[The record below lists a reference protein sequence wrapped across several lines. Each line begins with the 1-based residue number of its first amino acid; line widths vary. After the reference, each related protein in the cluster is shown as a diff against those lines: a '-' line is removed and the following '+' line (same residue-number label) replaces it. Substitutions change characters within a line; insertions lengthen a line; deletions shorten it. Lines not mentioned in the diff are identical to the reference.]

1 MISRPDQLHPPAQG
15 LYDPGAEHD
24 ACGVGFVVHMKG
36 RRSHDIVRKAMR
48 VLINLEHRGACGCEA
63 NTGDGAGILV
73 QTPDRFLRKVA
84 PFTLPAAGT
93 YGAGL
98 VFLPRD
104 ARDRDAIKDLI
115 ARIVDEEG
123 QTLLGWRDV
132 PVDSTLV
139 GDSATA
145 TQPVFQHGAVRQG
158 GPPSQHWPVGSHS
171 DPTLAGAAAFER
183 KLYVIR
189 KRIEHAV
196 DVLEIG
202 ALSRRFFYVV
212 SLSANTLIYK
222 GMLIARQL
230 QPMFPDL
237 SDEDLESSLAL
248 VHQRF
253 STNTFPSWPLA
264 HPYRYI
270 AHNGEINTLRGNIN
284 WMRAREGLLRS
295 DVLGEDLKKILPVI
309 REGGSDTATFD
320 NVLEMLVMT
329 GRSLPHAILMMIPEP
344 WSGDEGM
351 SADRRAFYEYHSS
364 LMEPWDGPASIAF
377 TDGTVIGAVLDR
389 NGLRPSRYYVTK
401 DDLVIMASEVG
412 VLDIPPE
419 DVLVKERLHP
429 GRIFLVD
436 TSRGRIVLDEEIKRE
451 LAAEH
456 PYREWL
462 DTHLVDIDDLPP
474 ARAEEPDHET
484 VFTRQQAFGYTQ
496 EDLRVLLSPMAT
508 SGEEPVGSM
517 GTDTSLAVLSQR
529 PRLLFDYFKQL
540 FAQVTNPPL
549 DAIREALVTSMGSTI
564 GPERNLL
571 KAEPES
577 CRQINV
583 RYPIIHNEQV
593 AKLRHL
599 PPGSAFRST
608 TISLLFDADT
618 GGGALEEAMGVLCRR
633 ASEAV
638 ADGYDILILSDRGVG
653 PRQSPIPSLLATAG
667 VHHHL
672 VRKGTRTRCGLVVEC
687 GDAREVHHV
696 SLLLGYG
703 AGVVNP
709 YLAFETIDDMIR
721 QGMLEGI
728 DRDEAI
734 EHYIKA
740 LNKGVLKVM
749 SKMGISTLQ
758 SYCGAQIFEAIGLS
772 QAFIDR
778 YFTHTT
784 SRVGGAG
791 IDVIA
796 EEVRLRHARAFGRQP
811 AGPVELEGGG
821 EYQWRRDGEYHLFNP
836 DTVFKLQHATRSGQ
850 YTVFK
855 DYTRLVDE
863 QNRNRATLRG
873 MFRLKPAGPRVPIDE
888 VESIQ
893 SIVTR
898 FSTGAMSYGSIS
910 QEAHETLAIA
920 MNRLGGRSNTGE
932 GGEDPAR
939 NIPDANGDSRRS
951 AVRQVASA
959 RFGVTSE
966 YLVNCTDLQIK
977 MAQGAKPG
985 EGGQLPGPKVYPW
998 IAKTR
1003 YATPYVGLISPPPH
1017 HDIYSIEDLAQLI
1030 YDLKNSN
1037 PKARIHVKLVAEG
1050 GVGTVAAGVAKAHA
1064 DVVLI
1069 SGHDGGTGAS
1079 PLTSLKHAGLPWE
1092 LGLAE
1097 TQQVLVLNKLR
1108 DRIVVQVDGQLK
1120 TGRDVV
1126 IGALLGAEEYG
1137 FATAPLVVMGCV
1149 MMRVCHLNT
1158 CPVGIATQDPEL
1170 RKLFTGKPEF
1180 VENFFTFIAQE
1191 VRELMAELGF
1201 RTIDEMIGRA
1211 DCLDIDAAVNHW
1223 KASALDLA
1231 PLLQV
1236 PDLPSSVA
1244 RRKVREQDHGL
1255 ESAFDNELIAR
1266 CRPALDHGTPVE
1278 FSSFIRNSDRTVGTM
1293 LGYEITKRY
1302 GGTGLPDHTIRM
1314 TFTGSAGQSFGTF
1327 LPRGVTMTLVG
1338 DANDGFGKGLS
1349 GGRLIAYP
1357 PPRSTFRSE
1366 ENIIIG
1372 NVAFYGATSGEAYVS
1387 GVAGERFC
1395 VRNSGATVVVEGV
1408 GDHGCEYMTGG
1419 RVVVLGRTGRNF
1431 AAGMSGG
1438 VAYVVDVDGTFERRC
1453 NLEMVDLEALIDAED
1468 IDGVQVALMKHVTLT
1483 GSRYAAR
1490 LLEEWGTLQRRVVKV
1505 MPREYKRALAEE
1517 AKRRA
1522 VAIRTEPA
1530 VLIPAGLRMGSAI
1543 DDRGAGLH
1551 SAIDDRRAGLHG
1563 PPGAA

>member
-1 MISRPDQLHPPAQG
+1 MFRHQDRMSPPAQG
-15 LYDPGAEHD
+15 LYDPRAEHD

-36 RRSHDIVRKAMR
+36 RRSHDIVRKALR
-48 VLINLEHRGACGCEA
+48 VLINLEHRGACGCEV

-73 QTPDRFLRKVA
+73 QTPDRFLRKVV
-84 PFTLPAAGT
+84 PFTLPAAGA

-98 VFLPRD
+98 VFLPHEEH
-104 ARDRDAIKDLI
+104 DRNAIKDLI

-132 PVDSTLV
+132 PVDNRLV
-139 GDSATA
+139 GDSARA
-145 TQPVFQHGAVRQG
+145 TQPAFQHVFIGARGV
-158 GPPSQHWPVGSHS
+158 
-171 DPTLAGAAAFER
+171 AGREFER

-189 KRIEHAV
+189 KRVEHAV
-196 DVLEIG
+196 DTLNIQ
-202 ALSRRFFYVV
+202 ALSRRFFYIA
-212 SLSANTLIYK
+212 SLSASTLIYK
-222 GMLIARQL
+222 GMLTAQQL
-230 QPMFPDL
+230 EPMFPDL
-237 SDEDLESSLAL
+237 SDEALESSLAL

-284 WMRAREGLLRS
+284 WMRARESLLQS
-295 DVLGEDLKKILPVI
+295 DVLGEDMKKILPVI

-320 NVLEMLVMT
+320 NVLEMLVMA
-329 GRSLPHAILMMIPEP
+329 GRTLPHAILMMIPEP

-351 SADRRAFYEYHSS
+351 SADRKAFYEYHAS

-389 NGLRPSRYYVTK
+389 NGFRPSRYYVTK

-412 VLDIPPE
+412 VLDVPPE

-436 TSRGRIVLDEEIKRE
+436 TSKGRIVIDEEIKRE
-451 LAAEH
+451 LVAEH

-462 DTHLVDIDDLPP
+462 DTHLVNIDDLPS

-484 VFTRQQAFGYTQ
+484 VFKRQQAFGYTQ
-496 EDLRVLLSPMAT
+496 EDLRVILAPMAT
-508 SGEEPVGSM
+508 NGAAPVGSM
-517 GTDTSLAVLSQR
+517 GTDTPMAVLSQR

-549 DAIREALVTSMGSTI
+549 DAIREELVTWMGSTI

-571 KAEPES
+571 KPEPKS
-577 CRQINV
+577 CRQIAIK
-583 RYPIIHNEQV
+583 YPIIHDAHL

-608 TISLLFDADT
+608 TLSLLFDAEQD
-618 GGGALEEAMGVLCRR
+618 GSALEQAMNEVCRH

-638 ADGYDILILSDRGVG
+638 AAGYDILILSDRGVG

-672 VRKGTRTRCGLVVEC
+672 VREGTRARCGLLVEC

-696 SLLLGYG
+696 CLLLGYG

-721 QGMLEGI
+721 QGMLTDI
-728 DRDEAI
+728 DHGEAVAR
-734 EHYIKA
+734 YINA

-758 SYCGAQIFEAIGLS
+758 GYCGAQIFEAVGLS

-784 SRVGGAG
+784 SRVSGAG

-796 EEVRLRHARAFGRQP
+796 EEVRLRHERAYGRQP
-811 AGPVELEGGG
+811 AGTVELEGGG

-836 DTVFKLQHATRSGQ
+836 ETVFTLQHATQSGQ
-850 YTVFK
+850 YAVFK

-863 QNRNRATLRG
+863 QSRNRATLRSL
-873 MFRLKPAGPRVPIDE
+873 FRLKPAGPPAPIDE
-888 VESIQ
+888 VDSIESIMK
-893 SIVTR
+893 R

-920 MNRLGGRSNTGE
+920 MNRLGARSNTGE
-932 GGEDPAR
+932 GGEDPER
-939 NIPDANGDSRRS
+939 NIPDVNGDSRRS
-951 AVRQVASA
+951 AIKQVASA

-966 YLVNCTDLQIK
+966 YLVNATDLQIK

-985 EGGQLPGPKVYPW
+985 EGGQLPGAKVYPW

-1003 YATPYVGLISPPPH
+1003 YSTPYVGLISPPPH
-1017 HDIYSIEDLAQLI
+1017 HDIYSIEDLAQLV

-1037 PKARIHVKLVAEG
+1037 SEARVHVKLVAEG

-1158 CPVGIATQDPEL
+1158 CPVGIATQDPQL
-1170 RKLFTGKPEF
+1170 RKRFTGKPEF
-1180 VENFFTFIAQE
+1180 VENFFKFIAQQ

-1211 DCLDIDAAVNHW
+1211 DCLDIDAAVDQW
-1223 KASALDLA
+1223 KASGLDLA

-1236 PDLPSSVA
+1236 PDLPASVA

-1255 ESAFDNELIAR
+1255 ERAFDHELIAR
-1266 CRPALDHGTPVE
+1266 CRLALDHGAPVE
-1278 FSSFIRNSDRTVGTM
+1278 FSSFVRNSDRTVGTM

-1302 GGTGLPDHTIRM
+1302 GGAGLPDDTIRM
-1314 TFTGSAGQSFGTF
+1314 TLTGSAGQSFGAF
-1327 LPRGVTMTLVG
+1327 LPRGVTMTLIG

-1349 GGRLIAYP
+1349 GGQIIAYP
-1357 PPRSTFRSE
+1357 PQLSTFKTE

-1372 NVAFYGATSGEAYVS
+1372 NVAFYGATSGEAYL
-1387 GVAGERFC
+1387 GGLAGERFC

-1408 GDHGCEYMTGG
+1408 GDHACEYMTGG

-1438 VAYVVDVDGTFERRC
+1438 VAYVLDMDGTFEQRC
-1453 NLEMVDLEALIDAED
+1453 NLQMVDLELLVEAED
-1468 IDGVQVALMKHVTLT
+1468 RDFVQVALMKHVTLT
-1483 GSRYAAR
+1483 GSRYAAH
-1490 LLEEWGTLQRRVVKV
+1490 LLDAWETLQHRLVKV
-1505 MPREYKRALAEE
+1505 MPREYKRALADEARRLAEE
-1517 AKRRA
+1517 RERSVIRFAA
-1522 VAIRTEPA
+1522 LEMAANVAGSE
-1530 VLIPAGLRMGSAI
+1530 AGQS
-1543 DDRGAGLH
+1543 
-1551 SAIDDRRAGLHG
+1551 
-1563 PPGAA
+1563 